1 MKELLRGWVLRLQS
15 DATSESLL
23 ILTQLNWLDD
33 DVQTDGCRDEV
44 GAKERTWN
52 LDGTFANK

>member
-23 ILTQLNWLDD
+23 ILTQLNRLDD

-44 GAKERTWN
+44 SAKERTWN

>member
-44 GAKERTWN
+44 GAKERT
-52 LDGTFANK
+52 